1 MRLFRAAAAEGNM
14 FMRLQV
20 FPASYPGNTV
30 KIDKEPFFTI
40 IPVVVFCLRVL
51 WTRNHWYPTSS
62 SAPCVPGTRP
72 S

>member
-30 KIDKEPFFTI
+30 KIDKEPFF
-40 IPVVVFCLRVL
+40 FYNNSCGRVL
-51 WTRNHWYPTSS
+51 P
-62 SAPCVPGTRP
+62 TRP
-72 S
+72 VDKKSLVSY